1 MRLILKQQ
9 SAADL
14 WKRWVKNN
22 AVYFTNI
29 IQAGPSDSLTESQFL
44 PIILLD

>member
-1 MRLILKQQ
+1 MKE
-9 SAADL
+9 
-14 WKRWVKNN
+14 VGEEY
-22 AVYFTNI
+22 AVYFTSI